1 MFQKQSPFYFRRYID
16 DVFGIWIPT
25 TTDNDSTWSEFKQT
39 FNSWGNLKWSPE
51 EPTKK
56 TNFLDLN
63 IEINHSGLQFSTFQK
78 PLNLHLYIPP
88 LSAHPQSCLKGL
100 IAGELRRYWLQNHEL
115 NTAKQKC
122 DVPAYRR

>member
-1 MFQKQSPFYFRRYID
+1 MGTPAACSYALSFGHYENTTLLPRFKNNLLYFRRYID
-16 DVFGIWIPT
+16 DEFGIWIPT
-25 TTDNDSTWSEFKQT
+25 TTDNDSTWFEFKQT
-39 FNSWGNLKWSPE
+39 LNNWGNLKWSLE

-88 LSAHPQSCLKGL
+88 LSAHPQSCLK
-100 IAGELRRYWLQNHEL
+100 AS
-115 NTAKQKC
+115 
-122 DVPAYRR
+122 